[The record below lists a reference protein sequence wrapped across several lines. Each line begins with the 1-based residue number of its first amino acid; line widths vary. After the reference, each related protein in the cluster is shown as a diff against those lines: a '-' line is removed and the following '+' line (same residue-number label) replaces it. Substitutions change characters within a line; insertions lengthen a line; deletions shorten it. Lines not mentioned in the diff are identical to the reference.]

1 MFKKSL
7 ISFSIFFMIAI
18 NLCLWPYLLNETGL
32 IDSLPFKKESVSAK
46 TESSGEHNQKAGR
59 AAGQEA
65 AEKEAKTDSGGGDS
79 TVKEGSPSSSSD
91 FEVVD
96 IK

>member
-18 NLCLWPYLLNETGL
+18 NLCLWPYLLKETGL
-32 IDSLPFKKESVSAK
+32 IDSLPFKKEPVSAK
-46 TESSGEHNQKAGR
+46 TESTGEHNPKGKA
-59 AAGQEA
+59 AAGEEA
-65 AEKEAKTDSGGGDS
+65 ADTEAKAESGIGS
-79 TVKEGSPSSSSD
+79 TVKEGSPASASE